1 MWVRSKL
8 LTRSGLKVK
17 KWNKYLNHC
26 DLNIYSISCS
36 ATANLLL
43 SAQRNT
49 FSLTSSTCKK
59 LNNDE
64 RSVTKILFYLSA
76 APFWSGGSKFANN
89 QIDGFP

>member
-1 MWVRSKL
+1 MFYHS
-8 LTRSGLKVK
+8 
-17 KWNKYLNHC
+17 
-26 DLNIYSISCS
+26 SIG

-64 RSVTKILFYLSA
+64 RSVTKMMKVFFFIAFLTYAMEMSHQNPAQHRL
-76 APFWSGGSKFANN
+76 
-89 QIDGFP
+89 